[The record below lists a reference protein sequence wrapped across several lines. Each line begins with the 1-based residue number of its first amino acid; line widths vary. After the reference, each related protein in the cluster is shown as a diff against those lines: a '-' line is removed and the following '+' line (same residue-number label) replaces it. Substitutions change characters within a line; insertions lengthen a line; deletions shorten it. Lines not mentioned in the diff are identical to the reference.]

1 MSTFPLSVERVP
13 EAEDRAA
20 PRSYFGEVRWRLV
33 QDRSAVVA
41 AGVLGLI
48 VLASLAAP
56 VLTAYDPLQG
66 NIAHRLMPIG
76 TPGHLLGTD
85 EQGRDMVARLLYGG
99 RLSLLAGIL
108 PVLIATL
115 IGTAIGATAGYGGR
129 IVGAVLMRVMD
140 VCYAFPAILLAI
152 ALVSSL
158 GAGMTNSVIALS
170 IVFVPPISRVAE
182 SATRQVVVQEYVEAA
197 RLSGASAVLMIVDQV
212 LPNIF
217 SPIFVYASGLVG
229 LSIVAASGLSYLG
242 LGAVAPTP
250 EWGAMLNNLQGS
262 MYSQPIVVAL
272 PGFFIFATSIAF
284 NTLST
289 SLRDALDV
297 RTTGRG

>member
-33 QDRSAVVA
+33 RDRSAVVA